1 MQTRLLGLKKL
12 FLLFSDMP
20 LVIPLKQTN
29 DVDLVKPVSSFL
41 NHTFEDLGADVTLQ
55 MARELDNQ
63 RRIACV
69 KGKNTTCL
77 FIQNKIINL
86 KLKF

>member
-1 MQTRLLGLKKL
+1 
-12 FLLFSDMP
+12 MP

-41 NHTFEDLGADVTLQ
+41 NHTFADLGADVTLQ